1 MNNFLTEKA
10 DRLSV
15 FGQPHRCCVEP
26 PPSVVEMICW
36 VCLNNGT
43 DAAGDIGSAV
53 SAPPKLAAKSVQGC
67 TLFAMR
73 HSRCPVYFKKMG
85 GGGGIIPLFFI
96 LSSSPIKSQEE
107 SVSFR
112 LTFYVCSQRSENMQM
127 IYKFAIK
134 QTWVNKSLSH
144 LYGFYFTL
152 LNSFSGHQEYFS
164 SAGLLKTA

>member
-73 HSRCPVYFKKMG
+73 HSRCPAF
-85 GGGGIIPLFFI
+85 P
-96 LSSSPIKSQEE
+96 
-107 SVSFR
+107 
-112 LTFYVCSQRSENMQM
+112 
-127 IYKFAIK
+127 A
-134 QTWVNKSLSH
+134 
-144 LYGFYFTL
+144 
-152 LNSFSGHQEYFS
+152 
-164 SAGLLKTA
+164 LLKIACWEAYIRVRFSTTRFMHTTNLASVKFHGHPCPFWNYKARAQINHRHGKNVPPCTFLPTCLLRKHAAVQQHRHPWRFWYVEDFQ